1 MSARVVVV
9 GGGVAGL
16 AATHRLRERGADVL
30 LLEASA
36 RCGGM
41 LRTERTDGF
50 VIERGPDSIIT
61 SKPAALALAQE
72 MGLSNRIVRTREE
85 NRGAY
90 VVRGGRLH
98 RVPEGFQLLAPSD
111 LGALWRSP
119 VLDLGGKLRASLEP
133 LVPRRTDVDESLA
146 SFVRRRLGEDVLA
159 RLAQPMA
166 GGIYGADPEQLS
178 LRATLPRFLE
188 TEARD
193 GSLVR
198 SLRRARLAGAA
209 SASGARY
216 GLFISF
222 DDGVACLPEALAER
236 LADVVRT
243 ERPVSSLR
251 RNGGS
256 WEVDGERAA
265 GVVLAIPAP
274 RAAGLLAQE
283 APEVSRRLRA
293 IRHGSAATVT
303 LAYADADIP
312 RALDAAGFVVPASEG
327 RAVMAATW
335 SSAKWPGR
343 APPGQTLLR
352 VFLGGHGR
360 QEVVRWS
367 DDELE
372 GASRRG
378 LRELM
383 SIVASPSLVRVD
395 RWRAKM
401 PRYEVGHAQRM
412 DDLFGRLHAHPRLQ
426 LAGNAYRGVG
436 IPDAIASGQDA
447 AEALLAQI

>member
-1 MSARVVVV
+1 MNERVVVV

-16 AATHRLRERGADVL
+16 AAAHRLRERGADVL

-41 LRTERTDGF
+41 LRTERTDGY

-61 SKPAALALAQE
+61 SKPAALALAE
-72 MGLSNRIVRTREE
+72 ALGLGRRIVRTREE

-98 RVPEGFQLLAPSD
+98 RVPDGFQLLAPSD

-119 VLDLGGKLRASLEP
+119 VLDLGGKVRASLEP
-133 LVPRRTDVDESLA
+133 LVPRASHHDESLA
-146 SFVRRRLGEDVLA
+146 SFVRRRLGDDVLA

-209 SASGARY
+209 AASGARY

-222 DDGVACLPEALAER
+222 DEGIACLPEALEEH

-251 RNGGS
+251 RVGGA

-265 GVVLAIPAP
+265 AVVLAIPAA
-274 RAAGLLAQE
+274 RAGGLLGRE
-283 APEVSRRLRA
+283 APEIATRLRA

-303 LAYADADIP
+303 LAYAEADIP
-312 RALDAAGFVVPASEG
+312 RPLDAAGFVVPATEG
-327 RAVMAATW
+327 RAVMAGTW
-335 SSAKWPGR
+335 SSAKWHGR
-343 APPGQTLLR
+343 APSGQALLR

-367 DDELE
+367 DEELE
-372 GASRRG
+372 GAARRS
-378 LRELM
+378 LRDLM
-383 SIVASPSLVRVD
+383 GIVAAPSLVRVD
-395 RWRAKM
+395 RWREKM
-401 PRYEVGHAQRM
+401 PRYEVGHARRI
-412 DDLFGRLHAHPRLQ
+412 DDLIERLGAHPRLQ

-436 IPDAIASGQDA
+436 IPDAIASGQSAADA
-447 AEALLAQI
+447 ILATL